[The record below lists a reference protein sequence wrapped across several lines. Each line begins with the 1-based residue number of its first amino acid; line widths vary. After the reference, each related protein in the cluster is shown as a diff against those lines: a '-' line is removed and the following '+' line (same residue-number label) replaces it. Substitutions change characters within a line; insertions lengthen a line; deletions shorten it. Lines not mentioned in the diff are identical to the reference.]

1 MAMPDLARRWT
12 RDEVL
17 ALPDDGNRYELVDG
31 ELLVSPSP
39 RARHQFAVS
48 ALYDRLKPYCR
59 THRLGTVVFS
69 PADLDFKS
77 GQLLQPD
84 LFVIATP
91 DGRPFA
97 EWPDAGI
104 PVLVVEVLS
113 PGTARYDRVTKRR
126 RYQRSGVATY
136 WIVDTDARL
145 VEVWGPADDSPL
157 IIDEQLA
164 WQPDPA
170 VGPLQIDLAEVFRE
184 IWGE

>member
-1 MAMPDLARRWT
+1 MAMPGLARRWT

-48 ALYDRLKPYCR
+48 AFNDRLKAYCR
-59 THRLGTVVFS
+59 AHRLGAVLFS
-69 PADLDFKS
+69 PADLDLRS
-77 GQLLQPD
+77 EQLLQPD

-91 DGRPFA
+91 DGRAFA

-104 PVLVVEVLS
+104 PALVVEVLAPS
-113 PGTARYDRVTKRR
+113 TARFDRVTKRR

-136 WIVDTDARL
+136 WIVDVDARL
-145 VEVWGPADDSPL
+145 VEVWGPADGSPL
-157 IIDEQLA
+157 IVDERLA

-170 VGPLQIDLAEVFRE
+170 IAPLEIDLAEVFRE

>member
-1 MAMPDLARRWT
+1 MAMPELARRWT
-12 RDEVL
+12 REEVI

-48 ALYDRLKPYCR
+48 AFNDRIKAYCR
-59 THRLGTVVFS
+59 AHRLGAVLFS
-69 PADLDFKS
+69 PADLDLRS

-84 LFVIATP
+84 LFMIATP
-91 DGRPFA
+91 DGRPFG

-104 PVLVVEVLS
+104 PALVVEVLS
-113 PGTARYDRVTKRR
+113 PSTARFDRVTKRR
-126 RYQRSGVATY
+126 RYQRSGVAIY
-136 WIVDTDARL
+136 WIVDVDARL
-145 VEVWGPADDSPL
+145 VEVWRPTDDSPS
-157 IIDEQLA
+157 IIDEQLE

-170 VGPLQIDLAEVFRE
+170 LPPLQIALGEVFRE